1 MFNNS
6 NNINDIKNKENKNK
20 IISYKTE
27 KMNIEIKIKRKN
39 KIK

>member
-20 IISYKTE
+20 IISYKTK
-27 KMNIEIKIKRKN
+27 KMNIEIQIKRKN
-39 KIK
+39 KI